1 MSTRTVE
8 TAAPAALVYPF
19 ATTPAPGEA
28 LEIAPGVR
36 WLRMPLPIAAL
47 NHINV
52 YALEDAPG
60 WTVVDTGMHTPYT
73 TGHWQSALAG
83 PLGARPVTR
92 VICTHMHPD
101 HVGVC
106 GWLTREYGCRLWM
119 TRLEY
124 ITCRML
130 VADTGREAPED
141 GVEFFRAAGWG
152 EDALSHYR
160 ERFGGFGK
168 AVHTL
173 PDSYHR
179 VSQGETLPIGAHGWQ
194 AVIGRGHSPEHLCLY
209 CPDLKLLI
217 SGDQVLPR
225 ITSNVSVYPTEP
237 DANPLR
243 DWLESLAAIKRQVPD
258 DVLVLPSHNEPFRG
272 LHARLDAL
280 ISGHEE
286 RLERMY
292 EELAT
297 PKRAVDVF
305 VVLFRRQIG
314 VELLSMA
321 TGESLAHLNCLI
333 GRGRAISATASDGV
347 KWYKRA

>member
-1 MSTRTVE
+1 MATRSADLT
-8 TAAPAALVYPF
+8 PLIYPF

-28 LEIAPGVR
+28 LEVAPGVR

-101 HVGVC
+101 HVGVS

-152 EDALSHYR
+152 EDALTHYR

-179 VSQGETLPIGAHGWQ
+179 VAEGETLTIGAHGWR

-209 CPDLKLLI
+209 CPQLGLLI

-272 LHARLDAL
+272 LHARLDVL

-292 EELAT
+292 EQLST
-297 PKRAVDVF
+297 PQRAVDVF
-305 VVLFRRQIG
+305 KVLFRRQIG

-321 TGESLAHLNCLI
+321 TGEGLAHLNCLI
-333 GRGRAISATASDGV
+333 GRGQAVSETRSDGV
-347 KWYKRA
+347 KWYRRT

>member
-1 MSTRTVE
+1 MSTPSADV
-8 TAAPAALVYPF
+8 TAPALVYPF
-19 ATTPAPGEA
+19 AVTPAPADAIEV
-28 LEIAPGVR
+28 APGVR

-101 HVGVC
+101 HVGVS

-130 VADTGREAPED
+130 VADTGREAPQD
-141 GVEFFRAAGWG
+141 GIEFFRAAGWG
-152 EDALSHYR
+152 EDALTHYR

-168 AVHTL
+168 AVYTL

-179 VSQGETLPIGAHGWQ
+179 VAEGETLSIGAHSWR

-209 CPDLKLLI
+209 SPQLRLLI

-272 LHARLDAL
+272 LHARLDVL

-292 EELAT
+292 GELST

-305 VVLFRRQIG
+305 KVLFRRQIG

-333 GRGRAISATASDGV
+333 GRGQAVCETHSDGV
-347 KWYKRA
+347 RWYRRA